1 MNPRAAHYGA
11 EEVDLRQ
18 VAFSPEL
25 LACMPAQ
32 LARRYRVLPI
42 SSSRDKLRIAMADP
56 SDLDAL
62 DSLCHHLRRE
72 LELYVAEESQLN
84 EFIERLYGREG
95 VD

>member
-1 MNPRAAHYGA
+1 MNPRAAHFGA

-25 LACMPAQ
+25 LACMPAE

-42 SSSRDKLRIAMADP
+42 SSSRDKLRIALADP
-56 SDLDAL
+56 PDLDAL
-62 DSLCHHLRRE
+62 DALCHRLRRE
-72 LELYVAEESQLN
+72 LELSVAEESQLN